1 MMESK
6 LPIIHRARGWRLYA
20 LDGSRYL
27 DFWSEGGKALLGRKN
42 KGMGALAKACIDM
55 GLVSDFPS
63 VWTGRLE
70 KALDSWLPGYGRFYF
85 FPTAADAKAALES
98 AATGIPGSISRV
110 AAAFGEHRREI
121 RFMANPADK
130 ASPVLVELPLPALWS
145 FGIAAAGPDCDSSV
159 AAGLKAA
166 ESASEG
172 IPALKQALAARA
184 LAELVSFRARYNE
197 GYWSTIDPF
206 IEGLFTRSGP
216 WLYPEYEE
224 AEHARVF
231 GECLSRGILIS
242 PFHAEPSVIPGEF
255 DRGEAAKLRTIGG
268 TAKEA

>member
-1 MMESK
+1 MMKSK

-27 DFWSEGGKALLGRKN
+27 DFWSEGGKTLLGRKN
-42 KGMGALAKACIDM
+42 KGMSALAKACIDM

-70 KALDSWLPGYGRFYF
+70 KALDSWLPGYGRFFF
-85 FPTAADAKAALES
+85 FPTAADAESALES
-98 AATGIPGSISRV
+98 AETGNQGSIPRV

-121 RFMANPADK
+121 RFTTNTMEK

-145 FGIAAAGPDCDSSV
+145 FGVVAAGPDCDGRV
-159 AAGLKAA
+159 AARLKAA

-172 IPALKQALAARA
+172 IPALKHALAARA

-197 GYWSTIDPF
+197 EYWSTMDPF

-216 WLYPEYEE
+216 WLYPVY
-224 AEHARVF
+224 AETEHERVF

-242 PFHAEPSVIPGEF
+242 PVHAEPSVIPGEF
-255 DRGEAAKLRTIGG
+255 DAGEVARLRTIGG
-268 TAKEA
+268 TTKEA